1 MDRHAG
7 PSGVQEPP
15 GSPGAAVP
23 RVRGCCARSGGGA
36 QSAIALDGRRPLHG
50 RVVIEP
56 GSTSESGFT
65 FIGETV
71 LHEGYVISVA
81 QGEFETPEGDRITR
95 DIVHHPGAVAVVAI
109 DGDEVI
115 LVRQY
120 RAALHIDLLEIPA
133 GKRDVAG
140 EAPELTAARE
150 LEEEVGL
157 RPLELELLTGF
168 HNSVGFCDEYVH
180 VFLATAFEPVETAH
194 DGPEEAHMTIEW
206 WPLEDAIAATS
217 DGRITDSKTQIGILA
232 AARRLGR

>member
-1 MDRHAG
+1 M
-7 PSGVQEPP
+7 
-15 GSPGAAVP
+15 
-23 RVRGCCARSGGGA
+23 
-36 QSAIALDGRRPLHG
+36 
-50 RVVIEP
+50 IEP

-65 FIGETV
+65 YLGERV

-81 QGEFETPEGDRITR
+81 QGEFETPEGQRITR

-120 RAALHIDLLEIPA
+120 RAALHADLVEIPA
-133 GKRDVAG
+133 GKRDVEG
-140 EAPELTAARE
+140 EPPEVTAARE

-157 RPLELELLTGF
+157 RPRGLDLLTGF

-180 VFLATAFEPVETAH
+180 IFLATEFDAVETAH
-194 DGPEEAHMTIEW
+194 DGPEEAHMTIERW
-206 WPLEDAIAATS
+206 SLDDAVAGTT
-217 DGRITDSKTQIGILA
+217 DGRITDAKTQIGILT

>member
-1 MDRHAG
+1 M
-7 PSGVQEPP
+7 
-15 GSPGAAVP
+15 
-23 RVRGCCARSGGGA
+23 
-36 QSAIALDGRRPLHG
+36 
-50 RVVIEP
+50 IEP

-65 FIGETV
+65 YIGETV
-71 LHEGYVISVA
+71 LHEGFVISVA

-95 DIVHHPGAVAVVAI
+95 DIVHHPGALARGAI
-109 DGDEVI
+109 D
-115 LVRQY
+115 
-120 RAALHIDLLEIPA
+120 HTDLLEIPA

-168 HNSVGFCDEYVH
+168 HNSVGFCDEFVH

-194 DGPEEAHMTIEW
+194 DGPEEAHMTIER
-206 WPLEDAIAATS
+206 WPLDDAIAAAS
-217 DGRITDSKTQIGILA
+217 DGRITDSMTQIGILA